1 MQTSE
6 SAAKVLSDPADALQ
20 RINDVLRLSRSAIWE
35 VDRVGVFTYV
45 SPSFED
51 LLGYRPEELVG
62 VRNINDFYPPN
73 LPAGIQDEIS
83 RDWLGEA
90 REFTNSEVPLLAKSG
105 QIVWVA
111 SDGKPIFDGK
121 GHLVGFRGADTDI
134 THRKTIEDRLVRR
147 ERELMNLIAS
157 APVAI
162 AYTPINGKGEMN
174 VNAAFVDLFGY
185 PPSDIPTMEDWFRC
199 AYPDADYREYVRRS
213 SAELVA
219 VAQTSRDKALSR
231 DYRITCKDGH
241 VLDVQIDAAIVAG
254 NFIGTFVDVTE
265 RRRSIAQ
272 ALAEKSE
279 LRAMLDNLP
288 FPVAVSAAGPDFEWT
303 DARAKVLYVNTR
315 FTALF
320 GYELADLAT
329 VAEWARLA
337 FDDGEER
344 LSILSGLDAQVKL
357 AIAGESNVGPVEARV
372 NAKDGRKLD
381 VIIKAEGVGSNL
393 VTAFEDV
400 TERNRVAGLIRANEE
415 TLRSLFEEAPIGIV
429 RMDLAS
435 GKLWVNKAF
444 TETLGYTG
452 EDIPTFED
460 WLSRAYPDADHRERV
475 RREWSRASEEALKGD
490 GSIDESE
497 VTVAAKDGVRH
508 EMQFS
513 GVILNNE
520 LFGMWVDL
528 TERNRAERLLREQR
542 EQLAHVGR
550 VSALGELAA
559 SLAHELDQPLG
570 AILNNA
576 ETARILLA
584 KKKPATAE
592 LGAILD
598 DIVEDDRRAGEVLDR
613 IRAMVQKQ
621 SFRPS
626 AVDVS
631 QLLRD
636 VVNLVQAVAAK
647 KQIRL
652 ETSCEPGLSLVEG
665 DRVLLQQ
672 ALLNLALNSIDA
684 IGSRADGVISLLA
697 GEAGRH
703 RVGISVIDNGGGVP
717 PEEAEQLLQP
727 FHTTKEG
734 GLGMGLPIVNSIV
747 EQHGGSLRVDNQPGC
762 GLSVVLVLPVWEGKA
777 GG

>member
-121 GHLVGFRGADTDI
+121 GNLVGFRGADTDI

-147 ERELMNLIAS
+147 EGELMNLIAS

-219 VAQTSRDKALSR
+219 VAQTGRDKALSR

-320 GYELADLAT
+320 GYELADLPT

-381 VIIKAEGVGSNL
+381 VIIKAVGVGSNL

-400 TERNRVAGLIRANEE
+400 TERNRVARLLRANEE

-444 TETLGYTG
+444 SETLGYTG

-497 VTVAAKDGVRH
+497 VRVAAKDGVRH

-542 EQLAHVGR
+542 DQLAHVGR
-550 VSALGELAA
+550 VSALGQLAA

-747 EQHGGSLRVDNQPGC
+747 EQHGGSLRVDNQPGR

>member
-121 GHLVGFRGADTDI
+121 GNLVGFRGADTDI

-147 ERELMNLIAS
+147 EGELMNLIAS

-213 SAELVA
+213 SEELVA
-219 VAQTSRDKALSR
+219 VAQTGRDKALSR

-320 GYELADLAT
+320 GYELADLPT

-400 TERNRVAGLIRANEE
+400 TERNRVAGLLRANEE
-415 TLRSLFEEAPIGIV
+415 TLSSLFEEAPIGIV

-444 TETLGYTG
+444 TEMLGYTG

-460 WLSRAYPDADHRERV
+460 WLSRAYPDTDHRERV

-497 VTVAAKDGVRH
+497 VTVAAKDGLRH

-542 EQLAHVGR
+542 DQLAHVGR

-647 KQIRL
+647 KRIRL
-652 ETSCEPGLSLVEG
+652 EASCEPGLSLVEG

>member
-1 MQTSE
+1 
-6 SAAKVLSDPADALQ
+6 
-20 RINDVLRLSRSAIWE
+20 
-35 VDRVGVFTYV
+35 
-45 SPSFED
+45 
-51 LLGYRPEELVG
+51 
-62 VRNINDFYPPN
+62 
-73 LPAGIQDEIS
+73 
-83 RDWLGEA
+83 
-90 REFTNSEVPLLAKSG
+90 
-105 QIVWVA
+105 
-111 SDGKPIFDGK
+111 
-121 GHLVGFRGADTDI
+121 
-134 THRKTIEDRLVRR
+134 
-147 ERELMNLIAS
+147 
-157 APVAI
+157 
-162 AYTPINGKGEMN
+162 
-174 VNAAFVDLFGY
+174 
-185 PPSDIPTMEDWFRC
+185 
-199 AYPDADYREYVRRS
+199 
-213 SAELVA
+213 
-219 VAQTSRDKALSR
+219 
-231 DYRITCKDGH
+231 
-241 VLDVQIDAAIVAG
+241 
-254 NFIGTFVDVTE
+254 
-265 RRRSIAQ
+265 
-272 ALAEKSE
+272 
-279 LRAMLDNLP
+279 MLDNLP

-315 FTALF
+315 FTALS

>member
-6 SAAKVLSDPADALQ
+6 SAAKALSDPADALQ

-35 VDRVGVFTYV
+35 VDRDGVFTYV

-51 LLGYRPEELVG
+51 LLGYRPEEVVG
-62 VRNINDFYPPN
+62 VRNIDDFYPPN
-73 LPAGIQDEIS
+73 LPANIQDEIS
-83 RDWLGEA
+83 LDWLGEA

-111 SDGKPIFDGK
+111 SDGKPIFDGN
-121 GHLVGFRGADTDI
+121 GNLVGFRGADTDI
-134 THRKTIEDRLVRR
+134 THRKTIEERLARR
-147 ERELMNLIAS
+147 ESELMELIAS

-162 AYTPINGKGEMN
+162 AYTPIDGKGEMN
-174 VNAAFVDLFGY
+174 VNAAFVVLFGY
-185 PPSDIPTMEDWFRC
+185 SPSDIPTMEDWFRC
-199 AYPDADYREYVRRS
+199 AYPDADYREHVRRS
-213 SAELVA
+213 SEELVT
-219 VAQTSRDKALSR
+219 VVKTGRDKATSR
-231 DYRITCKDGH
+231 DYRITCKDGR

-288 FPVAVSAAGPDFEWT
+288 FPVAVSAAGPDFDWT
-303 DARAKVLYVNTR
+303 DARAKVLYVNKR
-315 FTALF
+315 FTTLF
-320 GYELADLAT
+320 GYELADLPT

-344 LSILSGLDAQVKL
+344 LSVLSGLDAQVKR
-357 AIAGESNVGPVEARV
+357 AMAGESDVGPAEARV

-381 VIIKAEGVGSNL
+381 VIIKAVGVGSNL
-393 VTAFEDV
+393 VAAFEDV
-400 TERNRVAGLIRANEE
+400 TERNRVAGLLRANEK

-429 RMDLAS
+429 RMNLS
-435 GKLWVNKAF
+435 SQRLWVNKAF
-444 TETLGYTG
+444 TETLGYTA

-460 WLSRAYPDADHRERV
+460 WMSRAYPDPDYRERV
-475 RREWSRASEEALKGD
+475 RGD
-490 GSIDESE
+490 WGKAAQKAVESGGDIEDTE
-497 VTVAAKDGVRH
+497 VSVTAKDGSLH
-508 EMQFS
+508 DMQFS
-513 GVILNNE
+513 GVIVGHE
-520 LFGMWVDL
+520 VFGMWVDL
-528 TERNRAERLLREQR
+528 TERNRTERLLAEQR
-542 EQLAHVGR
+542 EQIARVGR

-576 ETARILLA
+576 ETARIILA
-584 KKKPATAE
+584 GKKPKISE
-592 LGAILD
+592 LGAIVD
-598 DIVEDDRRAGEVLDR
+598 DIIEDDRRAGEVLDR

-626 AVDVS
+626 AVDVP
-631 QLLRD
+631 QLFRD

-672 ALLNLALNSIDA
+672 AVLNLVLNSIDA
-684 IGSRADGVISLLA
+684 IGSRAKGVISLRA
-697 GEAGRH
+697 GEVGSH
-703 RVGISVIDNGGGVP
+703 RVGISVSDNGGGVA

-747 EQHGGSLRVDNQPGC
+747 EQHGGSLRVDNQPGR
-762 GLSVVLVLPVWEGKA
+762 GLSVVLVLPCWEGKT

>member
-121 GHLVGFRGADTDI
+121 GNLVGFRGADTDI

-147 ERELMNLIAS
+147 EGELMNLIAS

-213 SAELVA
+213 SEELVA
-219 VAQTSRDKALSR
+219 VAQTGRDKALSR

-320 GYELADLAT
+320 GYELADLPT

-381 VIIKAEGVGSNL
+381 VIIKAVGVGSNL

-400 TERNRVAGLIRANEE
+400 TERNRVARLLRANEE

-444 TETLGYTG
+444 SETLGYTG

-497 VTVAAKDGVRH
+497 VRVAAKDGVRH

-542 EQLAHVGR
+542 DQLAHVGR
-550 VSALGELAA
+550 VSALGQLAA

-647 KQIRL
+647 KRIRL
-652 ETSCEPGLSLVEG
+652 EASCEPGLSLVEG

-684 IGSRADGVISLLA
+684 IGSRADGVISLRA

-703 RVGISVIDNGGGVP
+703 RVWISVIDNGGGVP

-747 EQHGGSLRVDNQPGC
+747 EQHGGSLRVDNQPGR

>member
-6 SAAKVLSDPADALQ
+6 SAAKALSDPADALQ

-35 VDRVGVFTYV
+35 VDRDGVFTYV

-51 LLGYRPEELVG
+51 LLGYRPEDVVG
-62 VRNINDFYPPN
+62 VRNIDDFYPPN
-73 LPAGIQDEIS
+73 LPANIQDEIS

-121 GHLVGFRGADTDI
+121 GNLVGFRGADTDI
-134 THRKTIEDRLVRR
+134 THRKTIEERLARR
-147 ERELMNLIAS
+147 ESELMDLIAS

-162 AYTPINGKGEMN
+162 AYTPIDGKGEMN
-174 VNAAFVDLFGY
+174 VNAEFVDLFGY
-185 PPSDIPTMEDWFRC
+185 PPSDIPTMEDWFRL

-213 SAELVA
+213 SEELVS
-219 VAQTSRDKALSR
+219 VAQTGRDKASSR
-231 DYRITCKDGH
+231 DYRITCKDGR

-265 RRRSIAQ
+265 RRRSFAQ

-288 FPVAVSAAGPDFEWT
+288 FPVAVSAAGPDFDWT
-303 DARAKVLYVNTR
+303 DARAKVLYTNTR
-315 FTALF
+315 YTTLF
-320 GYELADLAT
+320 GYELADLPT

-357 AIAGESNVGPVEARV
+357 AMAGESNVGPAEARV

-381 VIIKAEGVGSNL
+381 VIIKAVGVGSNL

-400 TERNRVAGLIRANEE
+400 TERNRVAGLLRANEK
-415 TLRSLFEEAPIGIV
+415 TLRGLFEEAPIGIV

-435 GKLWVNKAF
+435 ERLWVNKAF
-444 TETLGYTG
+444 TETLGYTA

-460 WLSRAYPDADHRERV
+460 WMSRAYSDPDYRERV
-475 RREWSRASEEALKGD
+475 RGD
-490 GSIDESE
+490 WGKAAQKAVESGGDIEDTE
-497 VTVAAKDGVRH
+497 VSVTAKDGSLH
-508 EMQFS
+508 DMQFS
-513 GVILNNE
+513 GVIVGHE
-520 LFGMWVDL
+520 VFGMWVDL
-528 TERNRAERLLREQR
+528 TERNRTDRLLAEQR
-542 EQLAHVGR
+542 EQIARVGR

-584 KKKPATAE
+584 GKKPKISE
-592 LGAILD
+592 LGAIVD
-598 DIVEDDRRAGEVLDR
+598 DIIEDDRRAGEVLDR

-631 QLLRD
+631 ELLGD
-636 VVNLVQAVAAK
+636 VVNLVQALAAK

-652 ETSCEPGLSLVEG
+652 ETSCEPGLSPVEG

-684 IGSRADGVISLLA
+684 IGNRAKGVISLRA
-697 GEAGRH
+697 GEAGSH
-703 RVGISVIDNGGGVP
+703 RVGISVSDNGGGVP

-727 FHTTKEG
+727 FHTTKKG

-747 EQHGGSLRVDNQPGC
+747 EQHGGSLRVDNQPGR
-762 GLSVVLVLPVWEGKA
+762 GLSVVLVLPPWEGKT

>member
-90 REFTNSEVPLLAKSG
+90 CEFTNSEVPLLAKSG

-121 GHLVGFRGADTDI
+121 GNLVGFRGADTDI

-147 ERELMNLIAS
+147 EGELMNLIAS

-219 VAQTSRDKALSR
+219 VAQTGRDKALSR

-320 GYELADLAT
+320 GYELADLPT

-381 VIIKAEGVGSNL
+381 VIIKAVGVGSNL

-400 TERNRVAGLIRANEE
+400 TERNRVARLLRANEE

-444 TETLGYTG
+444 SETLGYTG

-497 VTVAAKDGVRH
+497 VRVAAKDGVRH

-542 EQLAHVGR
+542 DQLAHVGR
-550 VSALGELAA
+550 VSALGQLAA

-747 EQHGGSLRVDNQPGC
+747 EQHGGSLCVDNQPGC

-777 GG
+777 DG